1 MVKTL
6 VRPFLR
12 DRFLHLLLII
22 GAACSLAVPFR
33 PGLWAGA
40 IDWHTIITLTGLM
53 MLTKGVELS
62 GYFDVL
68 GRRMVKR
75 FGSERQ
81 LALFMT
87 SAAAVLSTFLTN
99 DVALFI
105 IVPLTITLK
114 KLCSIPVNRLIIF
127 EALAVNAGSL
137 LTPIGNPQNILLWG
151 RSGLSFAAFTWQM
164 APLAGAMAA
173 SLLALCWFCFPKKT
187 LRYHGHDKIHAW
199 QPRLVYASVALYVVF
214 IVSLDLKQEIWG
226 LAVVAL
232 GFIVLARRVLLKIDW
247 SLLLVFMVMFIDVHL
262 ITRLPVAGHV
272 LHDVSQLSQGG
283 LFTLGIA
290 LSQIISNVPAT
301 ILLLNYVP
309 PSALLAF
316 AVNVGGFGLL
326 PGSLANLIALRMA
339 NDRRIWVRFHYY
351 SLPMLLWAALV
362 GYGLLLLMT

>member
-1 MVKTL
+1 MLKAL
-6 VRPFLR
+6 ARPFLR
-12 DRFLHLLLII
+12 DRFLHLLLLI
-22 GAACSLAVPFR
+22 GAACCLSVPFR
-33 PGLWAGA
+33 PRQWAGA
-40 IDWHTIITLTGLM
+40 IDWHTIITLAGLM

-81 LALFMT
+81 LAMFMV
-87 SAAAVLSTFLTN
+87 SAAALLSTFLTN

-114 KLCSIPVNRLIIF
+114 KLCSMPVTRLIIF

-164 APLAGAMAA
+164 APLAGAMVA
-173 SLLALCWFCFPKKT
+173 SLLALCWFCFPKKA
-187 LRYHGHDKIHAW
+187 LDYHGHEKIHDW
-199 QPRLVYASVALYVVF
+199 QPRLVYASVALYAVF
-214 IVSLDLKQEIWG
+214 IVSLELKQEAWG
-226 LAVVAL
+226 LALVAL
-232 GFIVLARRVLLKIDW
+232 GFIFLARRVLIRIDW

-262 ITRLPVAGHV
+262 ITRLPILEHA
-272 LHDVSQLSQGG
+272 LHGVSQLSQGG
-283 LFTLGIA
+283 LFALGIA

-309 PSALLAF
+309 ASVLLAF
-316 AVNVGGFGLL
+316 AVNIGGFGLL

-339 NDRRIWVRFHYY
+339 NDRRIWVRFHFY
-351 SLPMLLWAALV
+351 SLPMLLWAALM
-362 GYGLLLLMT
+362 GYGLLLLLT